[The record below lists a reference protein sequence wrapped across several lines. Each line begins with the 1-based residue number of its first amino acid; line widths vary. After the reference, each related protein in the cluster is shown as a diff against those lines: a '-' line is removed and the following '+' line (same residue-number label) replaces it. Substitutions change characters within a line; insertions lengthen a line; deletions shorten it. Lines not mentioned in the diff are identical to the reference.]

1 MRKRYRATLQALND
15 ECIGRQAH
23 GCANLEV
30 TDDDA
35 LQIRIEM
42 SILRE
47 QLLKRYGTD
56 VFNLDNAVMYVDG
69 VQSDVLLPKTVMS
82 DLDKEKPYLTLPIA
96 VGKLRK
102 VMG

>member
-1 MRKRYRATLQALND
+1 MAFTFTSSELSCQTCGNSCSNVMAR
-15 ECIGRQAH
+15 
-23 GCANLEV
+23 
-30 TDDDA
+30 
-35 LQIRIEM
+35 M
-42 SILRE
+42 SSILIMRSC
-47 QLLKRYGTD
+47 
-56 VFNLDNAVMYVDG
+56 MSDG